1 MEKGQKLRIKEHNRV
16 DSGSQQGQV
25 CLGQYLF
32 HNVPV
37 HVGEAHVAAAEAE
50 GALCVLHSEQVE
62 HCRMKIV
69 YFIAILY
76 GFVAPLIGLP
86 N

>member
-1 MEKGQKLRIKEHNRV
+1 MKKGQKLRIMKHNRV
-16 DSGSQQGQV
+16 ESGSQQDQV

-37 HVGEAHVAAAEAE
+37 HVGKAHVAAAEAE
-50 GALCVLHSEQVE
+50 GALCVLDSEQVE
-62 HCRMKIV
+62 HRRMEIV
-69 YFIAILY
+69 YFIAILH